1 MVFRVL
7 HRCCTRYLSYIQ
19 NKPSKAAPLYAVL
32 RDSSQAVLS
41 VSPVINAE
49 FCRITPTSQHILV
62 EVSSP
67 EGLEVAQKAATE
79 FIERFAEAVKGTTAA
94 AAAHNGQQQRLQV
107 APVRLLTQ
115 GTGHVRLIFPK

>member
-1 MVFRVL
+1 M
-7 HRCCTRYLSYIQ
+7 
-19 NKPSKAAPLYAVL
+19 L
-32 RDSSQAVLS
+32 RDSHQAVLS

-49 FCRITPTSQHILV
+49 FCRITPDSKQVLV

-67 EGLEVAQKAATE
+67 ESLEVAQKAASE
-79 FIERFAEAVKGTTAA
+79 FIERFADAVKAA
-94 AAAHNGQQQRLQV
+94 AAAAAASDGHQQLLQV